1 MQRDTWKRV
10 HAELT
15 RLARSKGVYD
25 AEEARWLLE
34 GKRVRVHE
42 PLGYGTFLSYLEHV
56 FGYGPRLASER
67 LRVAEALTQLPA
79 MTMALT
85 EGELCWSAVRELTRV
100 AVPATEAEWIAAAQ
114 GKSMREVEDIVSGR
128 SSGDRP
134 GDPADPAL
142 KREVLR
148 LEVTGDGL
156 AAFREAR
163 RRIELDVGHSL
174 DDDAFV
180 RMLAHHVLGGPTDA
194 GRAAYQVAMTV
205 CPQCRRGTRDGAG
218 RELAVEPHV
227 VEAALC
233 DAQHIGDTHV
243 DGVPVKASQTIPPR
257 IRRLVVRRAHGRC
270 EAPGC
275 RAAKYLEIHHIVPR
289 ADGGTHDPSQLIL
302 LCSADHMAIHR
313 GALQVSGTAPD
324 RLEFRRRG
332 ATWSAPSV
340 PARGAAPRLTLDA
353 AATTTRTPAAAHAA
367 DACDPRADAIDALRR
382 LGFAAADARRAV
394 ETASSAAGD
403 LDALLREALSHLR
416 PPVQVSRAS
425 EPRARYGSQ
434 ARHMAST
441 TRPSERPCPATKA
454 PRIVRATRSVTQ
466 PIPTRVRP
474 PGVALTA
481 VPGAPPD
488 QTGCGMRPRVRRS
501 HSSRTATLLLSQR
514 SCACALS
521 WSTHSTAVCS
531 SESSRS
537 ISVQLTAKA
546 CSGSSTSSRGQCRLC
561 SPNPAAGIRPVAR
574 SRYSGADIG
583 IPASS
588 SASRL
593 AASTGL
599 SSSSPPPAMP
609 CQEPSSARRK
619 IANSSRPSRRRNGST
634 RI

>member
-15 RLARSKGVYD
+15 RLARSKGAYD

-67 LRVAEALTQLPA
+67 LRVAEAIAQLPA
-79 MTMALT
+79 MNDALAS
-85 EGELCWSAVRELTRV
+85 GDLCWSAVRELTRV
-100 AVPATEAEWIAAAQ
+100 AVPATEAEWIAAARA
-114 GKSMREVEDIVSGR
+114 KSMREVEDMVSGR
-128 SSGDRP
+128 KSGDRP
-134 GDPADPAL
+134 GDPSDAAM

-156 AAFREAR
+156 AALRDAR

-180 RMLAHHVLGGPTDA
+180 RMLAHHVLGGPTDP

-227 VEAALC
+227 VEAAVC

-243 DGVPVKASQTIPPR
+243 DGVPIKASQTIPPR
-257 IRRLVVRRAHGRC
+257 VRRLVVRRAHGRC

-275 RAAKYLEIHHIVPR
+275 RAAKYLEIHHLIHRV
-289 ADGGTHDPSQLIL
+289 DGGTHDPSLLIL
-302 LCSADHMAIHR
+302 TCSAHHAAIHR

-324 RLEFRRRG
+324 GLEFRRRS
-332 ATWSAPSV
+332 ATWLSPSV
-340 PARGAAPRLTLDA
+340 PARGAAPRLTPDA
-353 AATTTRTPAAAHAA
+353 AGAAALTPAAAHAA
-367 DACDPRADAIDALRR
+367 DAGDLRADAIDALRR
-382 LGFAAADARRAV
+382 LGFAAAEARRAV
-394 ETASSAAGD
+394 ETASSAGD
-403 LDALLREALSHLR
+403 DLEALLREALSHLR

-454 PRIVRATRSVTQ
+454 SRNVRATRSVTQ
-466 PIPTRVRP
+466 YHPDASPPSWCGASTTRPSERPCPATKASRNVRATRSVTQSHPDASPP

-488 QTGCGMRPRVRRS
+488 QTGRGMRP
-501 HSSRTATLLLSQR
+501 
-514 SCACALS
+514 
-521 WSTHSTAVCS
+521 
-531 SESSRS
+531 
-537 ISVQLTAKA
+537 
-546 CSGSSTSSRGQCRLC
+546 
-561 SPNPAAGIRPVAR
+561 
-574 SRYSGADIG
+574 
-583 IPASS
+583 
-588 SASRL
+588 
-593 AASTGL
+593 
-599 SSSSPPPAMP
+599 
-609 CQEPSSARRK
+609 
-619 IANSSRPSRRRNGST
+619 
-634 RI
+634 